1 MSSDYVADTH
11 AIAYYLADKLPAKV
25 DQIFKRAEEGSCK
38 IYVPSI
44 AIAELIYLF
53 EKTKTVDRIWDMFER
68 LGITPNLVIYP
79 LDVTVLR
86 RLPDIKLAELHDRII
101 IATCLTLKVET
112 ILTKDEEIKN
122 SKLVET
128 IW

>member
-1 MSSDYVADTH
+1 MPSDYVADTH
-11 AIAYYLADKLPAKV
+11 AIAYYLADKLPREV
-25 DQIFKRAEEGSCK
+25 DQIFKRAEEGLHK

-53 EKTKTVDRIWDMFER
+53 EKTKTVDRIWNMFER
-68 LGITPNLVIYP
+68 LDIIPNLVIYP
-79 LDVTVLR
+79 LDVKVLR

-101 IATCLTLKVET
+101 VATCLTLRAKAV
-112 ILTKDEEIKN
+112 LTNDEEIKSSN
-122 SKLVET
+122 LVET